1 MPSIAPS
8 GFVLYQG
15 DAFPAWQG
23 DFFVG
28 ALVDKEVRRVDMEN
42 DKVVAEESLFSEL
55 DARIREVREGPD
67 GFLYLLPDSAEGM
80 LIRVRP

>member
-1 MPSIAPS
+1 
-8 GFVLYQG
+8 
-15 DAFPAWQG
+15 
-23 DFFVG
+23 VG

-80 LIRVRP
+80 LVRVRP